1 MKKFIVT
8 GCNGYIGSHMCYEL
22 RKQFPDCKITGIDIV
37 DKPKLHRLYDRYVQM
52 DLCDGLW
59 DFYDETF
66 DAVFHFAAFT
76 SVGESEEYPYAY
88 YSNNLLSSILTL
100 QAAIDLNIK
109 NFIFSSSCS
118 VYGNTFVPVNESMT
132 KKPYSVYAQTKSVFE
147 DVLMAAEKEGKINA
161 AILRYFNAAGRN
173 READLYEEHSPE
185 THLIPN
191 LMKTDTPTIFGDG
204 NDVRDYIHVVDLCQA
219 HIHAYRKL
227 SENGKGFVCNI
238 GTGKG
243 YSANELVKLVG
254 KVTGKEMK
262 PVYTARR
269 RGDATFLVS
278 NTEKMT
284 KDLKFL
290 PKYDIVDIIKS
301 M

>member
-8 GCNGYIGSHMCYEL
+8 GCNGYIGSHMCHEL
-22 RKQFPDCKITGIDIV
+22 RQEYPDCHIIGIDIV
-37 DKPKLHRLYDRYVQM
+37 DKPKLHRLYNRYVQM
-52 DLCDGLW
+52 DLCDGIW
-59 DFYDETF
+59 DFYDKTF

-76 SVGESEEYPYAY
+76 SVAKSEEYPYAY
-88 YSNNLLSSILTL
+88 YSNNLASSIQTL
-100 QAAIDLNIK
+100 QAAIDLKIK

-118 VYGNTFVPVNESMT
+118 VYGNTRVPVNEGMT

-147 DVLMAAEKEGKINA
+147 DILLAAEKEGKINA

-173 READLYEEHSPE
+173 READLYEEHVPE

-204 NDVRDYIHVVDLCQA
+204 EDVRDYIHVVDLCRA
-219 HIHAYRKL
+219 HIQAYRYLIEK
-227 SENGKGFVCNI
+227 NKGIICNV

-243 YSANELVKLVG
+243 YSANELVDIVSE
-254 KVTGKEMK
+254 VTGKKMS
-262 PVYTARR
+262 PVRAPAR
-269 RGDATFLVS
+269 RGDAMFLVA
-278 NTEKMT
+278 NTEKMI